1 MFGSLAF
8 ASDGI
13 DACAGVDEVV
23 GKAGEELTLS
33 SKFSSTLVGD
43 DGPVARYT
51 VIVAVVVGFVT
62 AGDAMH
68 VPQRTGHALEINS
81 NRSALAQSANENAE
95 HVLPSGNP
103 LHSPAFC
110 TTPPWMVALVAL
122 AATIKRGLCSAHA
135 RSRHSPGHFPINNK
149 NVNGILHSACVYIKQ
164 VEWSGLPLHTAG
176 IVVVV
181 AFVTIVVDETVVVVG
196 VGVVVDTVD
205 ASDVVVDVV
214 VLAVVLVW
222 VTDDVLVTVK
232 VVTLV
237 VVAVVVV
244 DVSVGV
250 VPVVD
255 VPVDVPDDV
264 ADVEL
269 LVDDVVSNVVV
280 DVAPQTW
287 NSPA

>member
-1 MFGSLAF
+1 MLWELFGSLAF

-23 GKAGEELTLS
+23 GEAGEELVVLEDT
-33 SKFSSTLVGD
+33 VGD
-43 DGPVARYT
+43 AT
-51 VIVAVVVGFVT
+51 
-62 AGDAMH
+62 H

-81 NRSALAQSANENAE
+81 NRSALSQSANENAE
-95 HVLPSGNP
+95 HVRPSGNP
-103 LHSPAFC
+103 LHSPGFC

-122 AATIKRGLCSAHA
+122 AATTKRGLCSAHA

-164 VEWSGLPLHTAG
+164 VEWSGLPLHTAV

-181 AFVTIVVDETVVVVG
+181 VFATIVVDETVVVVS
-196 VGVVVDTVD
+196 VGVVVDTVV
-205 ASDVVVDVV
+205 ASDVVVEIVDVV

-222 VTDDVLVTVK
+222 VTDDVLVAVN
-232 VVTLV
+232 VVTLI
-237 VVAVVVV
+237 VVADVVAN
-244 DVSVGV
+244 VS
-250 VPVVD
+250 VVD
-255 VPVDVPDDV
+255 VPVDV
-264 ADVEL
+264 ADVVL

-280 DVAPQTW
+280 DVYVVVGVVVVASQTW